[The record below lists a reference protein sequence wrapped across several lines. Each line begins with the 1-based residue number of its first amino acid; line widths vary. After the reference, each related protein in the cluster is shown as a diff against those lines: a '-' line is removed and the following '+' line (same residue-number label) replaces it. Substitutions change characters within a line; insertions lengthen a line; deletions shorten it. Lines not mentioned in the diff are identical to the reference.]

1 VVAAGHP
8 ALAHPTLEG
17 APADA
22 SAFRAFRA
30 LSAVADAWFL
40 AGAGALRPPPGVR
53 LFQPFG
59 PAEFLAEAETGF
71 DPTDFTQHDLNLLD
85 RLGDQLRRLMPQ
97 VVHLHDLA
105 PFGVELIALI
115 RRECPG
121 ARIVVTLD
129 AGLARRTGITGEPGD
144 EPEDE
149 KVPRFLRAALLRR
162 FLRAATIL
170 LPNEALR
177 AACEAF
183 GLDPARLVVSPPLP
197 PEVEAADPP
206 PSRHFLVAAAFPGP
220 EDAAPLAAAAGL
232 LAALPPPDGRRL
244 RIEVQGS
251 PDATLERAASQP
263 GSPLALLGGGMAA
276 AHLVLLPSRD
286 PEPLAA
292 MAAAH
297 RRPTLCI
304 GTGAALAEALMRL
317 LESPGE
323 LAALQAALAPPP
335 TGAEAG
341 AALLSLY
348 RGLPA

>member
-8 ALAHPTLEG
+8 ALAHPTPG
-17 APADA
+17 GGPADA

-30 LSAVADAWFL
+30 LSAVSDAWFL

-85 RLGDQLRRLMPQ
+85 RLGDQLRRLAPQ
-97 VVHLHDLA
+97 LVHLHDLA
-105 PFGVELIALI
+105 PFGVELVALI
-115 RRECPG
+115 RRECPQ

-129 AGLARRTGITGEPGD
+129 AELARRTGIMGEPEGD
-144 EPEDE
+144 

-162 FLRAATIL
+162 FLREATIL

-177 AACEAF
+177 AACVAF

-197 PEVEAADPP
+197 PEVEAVDPP

-244 RIEVQGS
+244 RIEVQGN
-251 PDATLERAASQP
+251 PDATLEIAAAQP
-263 GSPLALLGGGMAA
+263 GSPLALLSGGMAA

-292 MAAAH
+292 LAAAQ
-297 RRPTLCI
+297 RRPAIPI

-323 LAALQAALAPPP
+323 LAALQAALLPPL